1 LQISLQHPLIPSA
14 RCLKKLRIDR
24 PHHRPE
30 EVIITTT
37 TEEEAMIV
45 EEEDTVVVAE
55 GETRVVMLEDKDF
68 RGMVDTEAEDRKGED
83 IQDNREWGCLNLS
96 MSA

>member
-1 LQISLQHPLIPSA
+1 LQISLQHHLIPSA

-24 PHHRPE
+24 PHHLLE

-45 EEEDTVVVAE
+45 DEEDTVVVAE
-55 GETRVVMLEDKDF
+55 GEIRVVMQEDKAFKDT
-68 RGMVDTEAEDRKGED
+68 VDTEAEDRKGED
-83 IQDNREWGCLNLS
+83 IRDNREWGCLNLS